1 VGSGRL
7 NALLEKGW
15 ITDLSNETP
24 VTEIGRGGGPRPTRP
39 RSKSL
44 ISQKAT
50 WDQSRC
56 TCRSGH
62 NWSAIATEPLCPSCA
77 SSDQRGPRARR

>member
-1 VGSGRL
+1 MGSGRL

-50 WDQSRC
+50 
-56 TCRSGH
+56 
-62 NWSAIATEPLCPSCA
+62 
-77 SSDQRGPRARR
+77 